1 MKKISSFKKEY
12 KFLSNFYAV
21 PIEYDCVIYRT
32 VEHAFQA
39 AKTLN
44 YNERVV
50 IRQCATPA
58 EAKYFGKYIT
68 LRDDWEEVK
77 ISIMT
82 ELVRQKFGN
91 EYLKKK
97 LIETGDSILIEGN
110 THHDTFWGV
119 CDGVGENNLGKI
131 IMKVRNEII

>member
-12 KFLSNFYAV
+12 KFLSNFYAI
-21 PIEYDCVIYRT
+21 PIEYEGVVYRT

-39 AKTLN
+39 AKTLD
-44 YNERVV
+44 YNERAV

-58 EAKYFGKYIT
+58 EAKYFGRHVT
-68 LRDDWEEVK
+68 LRDDWEKVK

-82 ELVRQKFGN
+82 ELVRQKFRN
-91 EYLKKK
+91 ESLKKK